1 MEQLYDL
8 SLWAILGFI
17 LASYSVIGND
27 SIQTLGTFIAANE
40 KINWKWKF
48 LFGATIFSS
57 IVIYCWYTSGGD
69 IAYGRLGR
77 IGYVEP
83 EWYHVMTPA
92 ILLVLTRYGIPVST
106 TLLVF
111 SVFASGIVLE
121 KIIVKSALGYG
132 LAAVTAYALWIVIA
146 KFIDE
151 KNDRV
156 KPDNVKYWR
165 IAQWVSSCYLW
176 MAWLQHDMA
185 NIAVYLPRQL
195 SLELLICVVLVGV
208 TILGVIFKSEGGRI
222 QRIILTKTGARYLRS
237 TTIIDLIYATILY
250 YFKELNNLPM
260 STTWVFVG
268 LLTGRELAIST
279 MRSDYKFKYIFPI
292 VAKDFGKIILGLGI
306 SICAIFLVQ
315 WIKTNGY

>member
-1 MEQLYDL
+1 MDQLYDL
-8 SLWAILGFI
+8 SIWAFLGFI

-48 LFGATIFSS
+48 LFGATIFCS
-57 IVIYCWYTSGGD
+57 IIIYCWYTTGGD

-77 IGYVEP
+77 IDYIEP
-83 EWYHVMTPA
+83 QWYHVMTPA
-92 ILLVLTRYGIPVST
+92 ILLILTRFGIPVST

-111 SVFASGIVLE
+111 SVFASGFILE
-121 KIIVKSALGYG
+121 KIIVKSAMGYG
-132 LAAVTAYALWIVIA
+132 VAAVAAYVLWIGIA
-146 KFIDE
+146 SYIDE

-156 KPDNVKYWR
+156 KPKNVIYWR

-176 MAWLQHDMA
+176 VAWLQHDIA
-185 NIAVYLPRQL
+185 NIAVYLPRQV
-195 SLELLICVVLVGV
+195 SFELLLCVLITGVG
-208 TILGVIFKSEGGRI
+208 ILAFIFKTEGGRI
-222 QRIILTKTGARYLRS
+222 QKIILTKTGARYLRS
-237 TTIIDLIYATILY
+237 TTIIDLVYASILY

-279 MRSDYKFKYIFPI
+279 MRKDYKFKYIFPI

-306 SICAIFLVQ
+306 SICAIILVQ
-315 WIKTNGY
+315 YIQSNGY